1 MLLAPRTQDYAA
13 NATCAADTRPTTI
26 VSSPSLT
33 VVPSTQHHHLVAD
46 PAVLTDPRRTRH

>member
-1 MLLAPRTQDYAA
+1 VLLAPRTQDYAA